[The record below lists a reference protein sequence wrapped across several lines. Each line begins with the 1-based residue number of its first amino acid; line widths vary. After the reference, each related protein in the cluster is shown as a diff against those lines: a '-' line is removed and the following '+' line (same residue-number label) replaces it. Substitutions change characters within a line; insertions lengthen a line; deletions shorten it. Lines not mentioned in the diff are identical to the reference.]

1 MNSFENFCWNQV
13 QLFFLDFEQAKE
25 YFSERYS
32 KYKKKND
39 AAVEKRCVQ
48 KSNR

>member
-1 MNSFENFCWNQV
+1 MKFSLEASST
-13 QLFFLDFEQAKE
+13 FFLDFEQAKE

>member
-1 MNSFENFCWNQV
+1 MNSFENFFGTKFNF
-13 QLFFLDFEQAKE
+13 FFLDFEQAKE